1 VAQARA
7 ATIEDVARE
16 AGVSRAAVSKVIRNA
31 YGVSPAMRERV
42 TAAIDALDYR
52 PRVAARAMRGSS
64 FTLGIEMPHI
74 GNPFFTK
81 IVTGAT
87 AALAG
92 TDYQLIIAPAD
103 VDGEEGV
110 RAIGALADR
119 QVDGIVAISPLVS
132 AEWLERLATRVPV
145 VMLGRHDN
153 AVAYDTVTGDDVEGT
168 RLVME
173 HLFELGH
180 RRIVHLT
187 RSEEVTRPGS
197 GNPHALRLERYLAHM
212 REAGYADDIRVVRTG
227 LDEESARLDTLAL
240 LDEDVPTAIFVGND
254 ELAFGALRALAEHGL
269 SSDVSVVGYDD
280 VDIASYPAISL
291 TSVNQAGEAMGE
303 RAIRPAA
310 RAHPGPHRPDPLLRR
325 AVAQGARLDPARSGG
340 TDRLTETDPRT
351 AGATTIRSRRAPPM
365 EGHGCPRTSPPPRSP
380 TPARESS
387 RCGPS
392 TPTACSGCRAP
403 ACG

>member
-1 VAQARA
+1 MTQARA

-31 YGVSPAMRERV
+31 YGVSPSMRERV
-42 TAAIDALDYR
+42 NAAIAALDYR

-64 FTLGIEMPHI
+64 FTLGIELPHI
-74 GNPFFTK
+74 GNPFFAK
-81 IVTGAT
+81 IIAGAT
-87 AALAG
+87 AALQG
-92 TDYQLIIAPAD
+92 TGYQLIIAPAD

-132 AEWLERLATRVPV
+132 PEWLERLAARVPV
-145 VMLGRHDN
+145 VMLGRHDRST
-153 AVAYDTVTGDDVEGT
+153 AYDTVTGDDLEGT

-197 GNPHALRLERYLAHM
+197 GNPHAIRLEGYLTHM
-212 REAGYADDIRVVRTG
+212 RAAGLEECIRVVRTG

-240 LDEDVPTAIFVGND
+240 LDEEVPTAIFVGND
-254 ELAFGALRALAEHGL
+254 ELAMGTLRALSEYHLTAEQ
-269 SSDVSVVGYDD
+269 VSVVGYDD

-303 RAIRPAA
+303 RAVRLLLERVQGRTEPIHFSVEPSLKVRGSTRAAPA
-310 RAHPGPHRPDPLLRR
+310 
-325 AVAQGARLDPARSGG
+325 
-340 TDRLTETDPRT
+340 E
-351 AGATTIRSRRAPPM
+351 
-365 EGHGCPRTSPPPRSP
+365 
-380 TPARESS
+380 
-387 RCGPS
+387 S
-392 TPTACSGCRAP
+392 TP
-403 ACG
+403 

>member
-1 VAQARA
+1 MYRDTESTHPESRAKGEIVSASRA

-16 AGVSRAAVSKVIRNA
+16 AGVSRAAVSQVLRNA

-42 TAAIDALDYR
+42 SAAIETLDYR

-81 IVTGAT
+81 IIAGAT
-87 AALAG
+87 AALQG

-103 VDGEEGV
+103 FDGEEGV

-132 AEWLERLATRVPV
+132 PDWLERLATRVPV
-145 VMLGRHDN
+145 VMLGRHDHST
-153 AVAYDTVTGDDVEGT
+153 AYDTVTGDDIEGT

-187 RSEEVTRPGS
+187 RSEEVTRTGS
-197 GNPHALRLERYLAHM
+197 GNPHAVRLEQYLALMHD
-212 REAGYADDIRVVRTG
+212 AGLDGDIRVVRTG
-227 LDEESARLDTLAL
+227 LDEDAARLDTLAL
-240 LDEDVPTAIFVGND
+240 LDEEVPTAIFVGND
-254 ELAFGALRALAEHGL
+254 ELAFGTLRALSEHGL
-269 SSDVSVVGYDD
+269 SAADVSVVGYDD

-303 RAIRPAA
+303 RAIRLLLERIQGRTEPTHVSVEPTLKVRGSTRPA
-310 RAHPGPHRPDPLLRR
+310 PNDP
-325 AVAQGARLDPARSGG
+325 
-340 TDRLTETDPRT
+340 
-351 AGATTIRSRRAPPM
+351 
-365 EGHGCPRTSPPPRSP
+365 TS
-380 TPARESS
+380 
-387 RCGPS
+387 
-392 TPTACSGCRAP
+392 
-403 ACG
+403 

>member
-1 VAQARA
+1 MAQTRA

-42 TAAIDALDYR
+42 TAAIEALDYR

-81 IVTGAT
+81 IVAGAT

-119 QVDGIVAISPLVS
+119 QVDGIVAISPLVYPD
-132 AEWLERLATRVPV
+132 WLERLAGRVPV
-145 VMLGRHDN
+145 VMLGRHDRST
-153 AVAYDTVTGDDVEGT
+153 AYDTVTGDDAEGT

-197 GNPHALRLERYLAHM
+197 GNPHAIRLEQYLAHM
-212 REAGYADDIRVVRTG
+212 RAAGFADDIRVVRTG
-227 LDEESARLDTLAL
+227 LDEDAARLDTLAL
-240 LDEDVPTAIFVGND
+240 LDERVPTAIFVGND
-254 ELAFGALRALAEHGL
+254 ELAFGALRALSEHGL
-269 SSDVSVVGYDD
+269 SSAEVSVVGYDD

-303 RAIRPAA
+303 RAIRLLLERIEGRTEPIHFSVEPSLKV
-310 RAHPGPHRPDPLLRR
+310 RNSTRP
-325 AVAQGARLDPARSGG
+325 
-340 TDRLTETDPRT
+340 
-351 AGATTIRSRRAPPM
+351 
-365 EGHGCPRTSPPPRSP
+365 
-380 TPARESS
+380 
-387 RCGPS
+387 
-392 TPTACSGCRAP
+392 AP
-403 ACG
+403 AESTG

>member
-1 VAQARA
+1 
-7 ATIEDVARE
+7 
-16 AGVSRAAVSKVIRNA
+16 
-31 YGVSPAMRERV
+31 
-42 TAAIDALDYR
+42 
-52 PRVAARAMRGSS
+52 
-64 FTLGIEMPHI
+64 
-74 GNPFFTK
+74 
-81 IVTGAT
+81 
-87 AALAG
+87 
-92 TDYQLIIAPAD
+92 
-103 VDGEEGV
+103 
-110 RAIGALADR
+110 
-119 QVDGIVAISPLVS
+119 
-132 AEWLERLATRVPV
+132 
-145 VMLGRHDN
+145 
-153 AVAYDTVTGDDVEGT
+153 VTGDDVEGT

-303 RAIRPAA
+303 RAIRLLLERIQGRTDPIHFSVEPSLKVRDSTRPAA
-310 RAHPGPHRPDPLLRR
+310 
-325 AVAQGARLDPARSGG
+325 V
-340 TDRLTETDPRT
+340 E
-351 AGATTIRSRRAPPM
+351 
-365 EGHGCPRTSPPPRSP
+365 
-380 TPARESS
+380 
-387 RCGPS
+387 
-392 TPTACSGCRAP
+392 PTA
-403 ACG
+403 